1 MIALGDA
8 AFFSSMTGTIPGLA
22 SRFPK
27 LLKKAEYQ
35 GLLVTV
41 PVTEYKTSKV
51 SNQQLYNICIHI
63 LIFMLNRS
71 APTAPAKRLLM

>member
-8 AFFSSMTGTIPGLA
+8 AFSSSMKGTIPGLA
-22 SRFPK
+22 SRLPK

-35 GLLVTV
+35 GFLVTV

-51 SNQQLYNICIHI
+51 SNRQLYNICIHI

-71 APTAPAKRLLM
+71 APTALLMILLM